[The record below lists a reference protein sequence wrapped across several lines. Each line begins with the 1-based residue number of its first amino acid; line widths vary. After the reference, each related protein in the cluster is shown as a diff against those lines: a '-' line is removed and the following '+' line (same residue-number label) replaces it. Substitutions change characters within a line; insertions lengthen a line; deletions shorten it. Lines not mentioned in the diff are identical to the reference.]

1 MAGRLGVFA
10 TATRPAICQLG
21 LDLTGWAGRWHRDG
35 AGGPSVGT
43 PACRTVRLHAMA
55 TLLRAHDV
63 FGTSTQISG
72 RATHPITTMM
82 PVRQCGHS
90 RSDRPVSA

>member
-21 LDLTGWAGRWHRDG
+21 LDLTGWAGRWHRNG
-35 AGGPSVGT
+35 TPGPSVGT
-43 PACRTVRLHAMA
+43 PMSRTARLHAMA
-55 TLLRAHDV
+55 TSIVAHDE